1 MRVGQCRIL
10 GILATLAPREGRRRG
25 QRGGLQAPMHNNL
38 QRREVT
44 NLQHRDRAE
53 TRVHAA
59 GNSSLCSVVDEF
71 LFARYHLKTLRHE
84 AATAAC
90 GRDMCLFIFTHIDEA
105 ARGIGQCL
113 GSIAKDAACRIVRQA
128 DRQGHRL
135 VHQVPA
141 VAVAISQQ

>member
-1 MRVGQCRIL
+1 
-10 GILATLAPREGRRRG
+10 
-25 QRGGLQAPMHNNL
+25 MHNNL

-113 GSIAKDAACRIVRQA
+113 GSIAKELPRLAESCTRQIGKDIVSCTR
-128 DRQGHRL
+128 R
-135 VHQVPA
+135 
-141 VAVAISQQ
+141 